1 MGAQEQRN
9 SRNERNSRSRETATL
24 RTASPSIFLEWGG
37 GGREDRSDS
46 ASRSLRTADVSSR
59 LSPLRTSLK
68 GDEREE
74 KRLPF
79 AGYAS
84 RVRNKRSMEQGNI
97 RKTRNRGAEQQ
108 RNRRNRRNS
117 RPFDIDGEWV
127 GFRGWYG

>member
-1 MGAQEQRN
+1 MGQCVGHLELLIRGGLGQSGAVVEQGSKGRMKEQRN

-37 GGREDRSDS
+37 GGGDRSDS
-46 ASRSLRTADVSSR
+46 ASRSLRTADVSPR

-68 GDEREE
+68 GDEREK

-84 RVRNKRSMEQGNI
+84 RVRNKRSTG
-97 RKTRNRGAEQQ
+97 T
-108 RNRRNRRNS
+108 
-117 RPFDIDGEWV
+117 GEH
-127 GFRGWYG
+127 